1 MNKTAIVFLTAFV
14 IISCKK
20 AEADGIPDGNNFYFV
35 NPQPINDSEL
45 SSIPNKFQGIYRNSD
60 SSYLNITKN
69 SIFKESSFKFRL
81 HKNQID
87 SLKKEFTI
95 VNGKYITNDTKEVY
109 DSKSI
114 GDSIELSSKNRD
126 TIFIFSNAQK
136 AKRINGNL
144 ILNQKDSIFWK
155 VKLVSLDKNNL
166 TIKEIYS
173 DNDLKRMDSI
183 TKIHSKRIDSV
194 TYIISPSRNEFK
206 KFSKIKDFGYDSKFI
221 KVKE

>member
-1 MNKTAIVFLTAFV
+1 M
-14 IISCKK
+14 
-20 AEADGIPDGNNFYFV
+20 
-35 NPQPINDSEL
+35 
-45 SSIPNKFQGIYRNSD
+45 
-60 SSYLNITKN
+60 
-69 SIFKESSFKFRL
+69 
-81 HKNQID
+81 
-87 SLKKEFTI
+87 
-95 VNGKYITNDTKEVY
+95 
-109 DSKSI
+109 
-114 GDSIELSSKNRD
+114 
-126 TIFIFSNAQK
+126 
-136 AKRINGNL
+136 